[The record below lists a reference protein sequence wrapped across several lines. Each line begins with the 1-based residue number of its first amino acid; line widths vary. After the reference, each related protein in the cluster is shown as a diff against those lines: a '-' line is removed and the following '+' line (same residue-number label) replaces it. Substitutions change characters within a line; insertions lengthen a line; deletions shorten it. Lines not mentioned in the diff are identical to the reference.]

1 MLRIGVIFLL
11 FHSIV
16 IGNPVQGR
24 FKFLVKILIGAYGFS
39 NSPTMIS
46 SIAAK
51 ASNSST
57 LMAVLSFPVII
68 PMLLMLMKLSK
79 NAIDGLDR
87 SVSLDELF
95 TLLGINLIVVSV
107 SYILFPYL
115 WRS

>member
-1 MLRIGVIFLL
+1 
-11 FHSIV
+11 
-16 IGNPVQGR
+16 
-24 FKFLVKILIGAYGFS
+24 
-39 NSPTMIS
+39 MIS

-87 SVSLDELF
+87 SVNTDEVL
-95 TLLGINLIVVSV
+95 TLLAINLIVVSV